1 MLLTPGFFR
10 QAFIVLVTVG
20 LALVTAACGGRQSP
34 DEEEAIQLPERAR
47 YGTLRPGNWTV
58 DSTDL
63 NFDGAPDQF
72 RYVDAEGRLGWSA
85 RDLDFDGT
93 IELYEYYGPDGSVI
107 EQEFQLDFDPGIDV
121 VRHYEGGL
129 MVRKELSTGYDDVFT
144 MAKYYDA
151 SGQLLR
157 VERDNDVDGLV
168 DIWEYYDGGELVRFG
183 RDEDGDG
190 VQDVI
195 RDAD

>member
-10 QAFIVLVTVG
+10 QAFIVLVTVS
-20 LALVTAACGGRQSP
+20 LALVTAACGGRQTP
-34 DEEEAIQLPERAR
+34 DDEEEVQLPERAR
-47 YGTLRPGNWTV
+47 YGTLQTGAWTV
-58 DSTDL
+58 DATDL

-72 RYVDAEGRLGWSA
+72 RYIGANGQVGWSA
-85 RDLDFDGT
+85 RDLDFNGT

-107 EQEFQLDFDPGIDV
+107 EQEFQLDFHPGIDV
-121 VRHYEGGL
+121 VRYYVGGL
-129 MVRKELSTGYDDVFT
+129 LVRKELWTGYDDVFT

-157 VERDNDVDGLV
+157 VERDNDVDGQV
-168 DIWEYYDGGELVRFG
+168 DIWEYYDNGELVRFG

-195 RDAD
+195 QDAD